1 MEPASKRVEYPLDKL
16 IERVDYI
23 LREWKDESN
32 SNSYLDLIRT

>member
-1 MEPASKRVEYPLDKL
+1 MHMEPAKSSSRADYPLDKL

-32 SNSYLDLIRT
+32 ESF